1 MSTVRKSLDSA
12 INRRRVVQAG
22 AATAAVTAFG
32 LPRLAGAQD
41 ATPAGGDA
49 PVYNGEEVT
58 VTYGF
63 WDTAQE
69 AAIDAQIEAFKAVQ
83 PNITIEKQIVPW
95 ADYWTQLQTAVA
107 GGQTFDVF
115 WINTANVPVYG
126 SVGALYPIT
135 SIVDVEGGIDTSLLP
150 TSLVEEYAFDGVQY
164 GVPRDFDTI
173 ALYYNKDIFDAA
185 GVEYPGDDISWDDY
199 RALAEQ
205 MNDSDNGIWGA
216 GMQTSGQE
224 NYSNYVFQNGAVYLN
239 EDLTECIVDSP
250 EGTEAFAYLANF
262 FVDGLTPDIAIQ
274 QANPVADSLFPA
286 GNVAM
291 MTGGSFRAGTYSAL
305 DINIDVVP
313 LPYSKERATVIHGLA
328 NVIWANTQQPAA
340 ALEWVKFIHSEEG
353 ELILGESGAT
363 IPAMAGTQQAYV
375 DANEG
380 MNVQVFLD
388 AADYGVATQ
397 NPTVGPAWQS
407 AIAEQV
413 VEGFAGNIEPDQ
425 IANEAAAAANTALQQ
440 S

>member
-1 MSTVRKSLDSA
+1 MSTIRKSLDSA
-12 INRRRVVQAG
+12 ISRRRVVQAS
-22 AATAAVTAFG
+22 AATAAVTAIG

-41 ATPAGGDA
+41 ASPASDA

-58 VTYGF
+58 ISYGF

-83 PNITIEKQIVPW
+83 PNITVEKQIVPW

-135 SIVDVEGGIDTSLLP
+135 SIVNVEGGIDTSLLP

-185 GVEYPGDDISWDDY
+185 GVEYPGDDLSWEDF

-205 MNDSDNGIWGA
+205 MNDPENGIWGA

-224 NYSNYVFQNGAVYLN
+224 NYSNYVFQNDAVYLN

-250 EGTEAFAYLANF
+250 EGTEAFEYLANY

-291 MTGGSFRAGTYSAL
+291 MTGGSFRAGTYSKL

-313 LPYSKERATVIHGLA
+313 LPYSKRRATVIHGLA

-340 ALEWVKFIHSEEG
+340 ALEFVKFLHSDEG
-353 ELILGESGAT
+353 ETILGESGAT
-363 IPAMAGTQQAYV
+363 IPAMAGKQEAYIA
-375 DANEG
+375 ANEG
-380 MNVQVFLD
+380 MNVQVFID

-397 NPTVGPAWQS
+397 NPTVGPAWQG
-407 AIAEQV
+407 AVAEQV
-413 VEGFAGNIEPDQ
+413 IEGFAGNIAPDQ
-425 IANEAAAAANTALQQ
+425 IATEAAAAANAALQQ
-440 S
+440 G

>member
-1 MSTVRKSLDSA
+1 MSIVRKSLESG
-12 INRRRVVQAG
+12 ISRRRVVQAG
-22 AATAAVTAFG
+22 AATAAVTALG
-32 LPRLAGAQD
+32 LPRLAGAQE
-41 ATPAGGDA
+41 ASPAADA

-185 GVEYPGDDISWDDY
+185 GVEYPGDDISWEDF

-205 MNDSDNGIWGA
+205 MNNPEGGIWGA

-224 NYSNYVFQNGAVYLN
+224 NYSNYVFQNGAQYLN

-250 EGTEAFAYLANF
+250 EGTEAFEYLANF

-305 DINIDVVP
+305 DANIDVVP

-340 ALEWVKFIHSEEG
+340 ALEWVKFLHSDEG
-353 ELILGESGAT
+353 ETILGESGAT
-363 IPAMAGTQQAYV
+363 IPAMAGKQEAYIA
-375 DANEG
+375 ANEG
-380 MNVQVFLD
+380 MNVQVFID

-407 AIAEQV
+407 AVAETV
-413 VEGFAGNIEPDQ
+413 VEGFAGNIAPDQ
-425 IANEAAAAANTALQQ
+425 IATEAAAAANAALQQ
-440 S
+440 G